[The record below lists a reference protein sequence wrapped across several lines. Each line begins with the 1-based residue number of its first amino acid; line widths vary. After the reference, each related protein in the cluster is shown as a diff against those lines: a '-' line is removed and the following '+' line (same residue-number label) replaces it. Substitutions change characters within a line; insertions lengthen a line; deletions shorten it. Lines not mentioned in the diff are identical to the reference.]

1 MKRYLLLPLFWIT
14 TCPAFA
20 GPFTIAPVKGNLT
33 ATWKGDA
40 GAVVAGAPTDEDI
53 AALASNAALHAIEI
67 SGCTAL
73 TGKGFAALKNLP
85 ELRSICFNGG

>member
-1 MKRYLLLPLFWIT
+1 MP
-14 TCPAFA
+14 
-20 GPFTIAPVKGNLT
+20 
-33 ATWKGDA
+33 ATWKGDD